1 MLMLKNYS
9 FVTKKNLRM
18 NYNTGNI
25 EKIEFLKS
33 ELDKLIPFSEENQKK
48 LNKKIRLEFNYN
60 SNHLEGNTLT
70 YGQTQLLLFFD
81 KSSGDVPISDIEE
94 MKAHDVALSQI
105 IEMANDDERPLTET
119 FIKELNK
126 TILVKPFWKD
136 AISLNGTPT
145 RKKIEI
151 GQYKTTPNSVQLKNG
166 KIHEY
171 ASPEETPALVRD
183 LLNWYQEKNN
193 VLHPVQLAAEFHYK
207 FVCIHPFDDGNGRVS
222 RLLMNYILLK
232 HNYPML
238 IIKSEDKENYLTAL
252 QKADTGNLLS
262 MIEYVEHQA
271 IASLELNIKAGKGE
285 DIDELGDIEKQI
297 EILKREKLTKTQ
309 IFKTPKVS
317 YELINHIK
325 SDLWQPL
332 NNLLNKFNDFF
343 AETSIEIHIDHFK
356 YRKTKTVNN
365 SIMGMARMYADK
377 EVEIK
382 PFEIF
387 GKDLEEDKVNN
398 ITWTKK
404 MLSLK
409 SATKKKDYEISC
421 SLDLNESN
429 YELKISESNANGDG
443 IMKNRTILFEI
454 ENEYKSYFM
463 DEMIE
468 GIKKGISKHLIDII
482 QEDK

>member
-1 MLMLKNYS
+1 MI
-9 FVTKKNLRM
+9 
-18 NYNTGNI
+18 YNTKNI
-25 EKIEFLKS
+25 QLINKLKS
-33 ELDKLIPFSEENQKK
+33 ELDELIPFSEENQKK
-48 LNKKIRLEFNYN
+48 LQKKIRLEFNYN

-105 IEMANDDERPLTET
+105 IEMAKDNERPLTEL

-126 TILVKPFWKD
+126 TILVKSFWKD
-136 AISLNGTPT
+136 AISPNGTPT

-151 GQYKTTPNSVQLKNG
+151 GQYKTSPNSVQLKNG
-166 KIHEY
+166 EIHEY
-171 ASPEETPALVRD
+171 ASPEETPALIRD
-183 LLNWYQEKNN
+183 LLNWYQEKIDI
-193 VLHPVQLAAEFHYK
+193 LHPVQLAAEFHYK

-232 HNYPML
+232 HNYPMV

-252 QKADTGNLLS
+252 QKADTGDLVSL
-262 MIEYVEHQA
+262 IEYVEEQA
-271 IASLELNIKAGKGE
+271 IASLKLNIKAGKGE

-297 EILKREKLTKTQ
+297 EILKREKLTQTK
-309 IFKTPKVS
+309 IFKTPKIS
-317 YELINHIK
+317 YDLINHIN
-325 SDLWQPL
+325 SDLWSPL
-332 NNLLNKFNDFF
+332 NNLLNKFSDFF
-343 AETSIEIHIDHFK
+343 AETANEIHIDHLK
-356 YRKTKTVNN
+356 YRKTKTVTP
-365 SIMGMARMYADK
+365 SIMKTARMFVDK

-382 PFEIF
+382 PYEIF
-387 GKDLEEDKVNN
+387 GKDLEEDNINN

-421 SLDLNESN
+421 SLDLKESS
-429 YELKISESNANGDG
+429 YELKILESNANGDG
-443 IMKNRTILFEI
+443 IMKNRTVLFEI

-463 DEMIE
+463 NDMIE
-468 GIKKGISKHLIDII
+468 GIQKGISKHLITII
-482 QEDK
+482 QTDE

>member
-1 MLMLKNYS
+1 MI
-9 FVTKKNLRM
+9 
-18 NYNTGNI
+18 YNTENI
-25 EKIEFLKS
+25 QIINRLKL
-33 ELDKLIPFSEENQKK
+33 ELDQLIPFSQENLNK
-48 LNKKIRLEFNYN
+48 LQKKIRLEFNYN

-81 KSSGDVPISDIEE
+81 KSSGDVPVSDIEE

-105 IEMANDDERPLTET
+105 IEMAKDNERPLSEL

-126 TILVKPFWKD
+126 TILVKSFWKD
-136 AISLNGTPT
+136 AVSPNGTPT

-151 GQYKTTPNSVQLKNG
+151 GQYKTSPNSVQLKNG
-166 KIHEY
+166 EIHEY
-171 ASPEETPALVRD
+171 ASPEETPALIRD
-183 LLNWYQEKNN
+183 LLNWYQDKSEE
-193 VLHPVQLAAEFHYK
+193 LHPVQLAAEFHYK

-232 HNYPML
+232 HNYPMV
-238 IIKSEDKENYLTAL
+238 IIKSEDKENYLTVL
-252 QKADTGNLLS
+252 QKADTGDLISL
-262 MIEYVEHQA
+262 IEYVEKQS
-271 IASLELNIKAGKGE
+271 IASLNLNIKAGKGE

-297 EILKREKLTKTQ
+297 EILKREKLTQTK

-317 YELINHIK
+317 YDLINHINN
-325 SDLWQPL
+325 DLWSPL
-332 NNLLNKFNDFF
+332 NSLLNKFSDFF
-343 AETSIEIHIDHFK
+343 AETASEIHVDHFK

-365 SIMGMARMYADK
+365 SLTGISRMYADK

-382 PFEIF
+382 PYEIF
-387 GKDLEEDKVNN
+387 GKDLEEDEIKN

-421 SLDLNESN
+421 SLDLKESG

-443 IMKNRTILFEI
+443 IMKNRIVLFEI
-454 ENEYKSYFM
+454 ANEYKSYFM
-463 DEMIE
+463 NEIIE
-468 GIKKGISKHLIDII
+468 GIQKGISKHLISII
-482 QEDK
+482 QTDK

>member
-1 MLMLKNYS
+1 
-9 FVTKKNLRM
+9 M
-18 NYNTGNI
+18 NYNTENI
-25 EKIEFLKS
+25 QIINRLKS
-33 ELDKLIPFSEENQKK
+33 ELYELIPFSQENQKK
-48 LNKKIRLEFNYN
+48 LQKKIRLEFNYN

-81 KSSGDVPISDIEE
+81 KSSGDVPVSDIEE

-105 IEMANDDERPLTET
+105 IEMAKDNERPLSEL

-126 TILVKPFWKD
+126 TILVKSFWKD
-136 AISLNGTPT
+136 AISPNGTPT

-151 GQYKTTPNSVQLKNG
+151 GQYKTSPNSVQLKNG
-166 KIHEY
+166 DIHEY
-171 ASPEETPALVRD
+171 ASPEETPALIRD
-183 LLNWYQEKNN
+183 LLNWYQDKNEE
-193 VLHPVQLAAEFHYK
+193 LHPVQLAAEFHYK

-232 HNYPML
+232 HNYPMV

-252 QKADTGNLLS
+252 QKADTGDLISL
-262 MIEYVEHQA
+262 IEYVEKQS
-271 IASLELNIKAGKGE
+271 IASLKLNIKAGKGE

-297 EILKREKLTKTQ
+297 EILKREKLTQTK

-317 YELINHIK
+317 YDLINHID
-325 SDLWQPL
+325 SDLWSPL
-332 NNLLNKFNDFF
+332 NSLLNKFNDFF
-343 AETSIEIHIDHFK
+343 AETASEVHIDHLK
-356 YRKTKTVNN
+356 YRKTRTVT
-365 SIMGMARMYADK
+365 SVARMFSDK

-382 PFEIF
+382 PYEIF
-387 GKDLEEDKVNN
+387 GNDLEEDQINN

-421 SLDLNESN
+421 SLDLKESG
-429 YELKISESNANGDG
+429 YELKILESNANGDG
-443 IMKNRTILFEI
+443 IMKNSTILFEI

-463 DEMIE
+463 NEMID
-468 GIKKGISKHLIDII
+468 GIQKGVSKHLISII
-482 QEDK
+482 QTDE

>member
-1 MLMLKNYS
+1 
-9 FVTKKNLRM
+9 M
-18 NYNTGNI
+18 NYNTKNI
-25 EKIEFLKS
+25 QTINKLKS
-33 ELDKLIPFSEENQKK
+33 ELDQLIPFSEENQNR
-48 LNKKIRLEFNYN
+48 LQKKIRLEFNYN

-81 KSSGDVPISDIEE
+81 KSSGDVPVSDIEE

-105 IEMANDDERPLTET
+105 VEMAKDNERPLSEL

-126 TILVKPFWKD
+126 TILVKSFWKD
-136 AISLNGTPT
+136 AISPNGTPT

-151 GQYKTTPNSVQLKNG
+151 GQYKTSPNSVQLKNG
-166 KIHEY
+166 EIHEY
-171 ASPEETPALVRD
+171 ASPEETPALIRD
-183 LLNWYQEKNN
+183 LLNWYQEKNDI
-193 VLHPVQLAAEFHYK
+193 LHPVQLAAEFHYK

-232 HNYPML
+232 HNYPMV
-238 IIKSEDKENYLTAL
+238 IIKSEDKESYLTAL
-252 QKADTGNLLS
+252 QKADTGDLVSL
-262 MIEYVEHQA
+262 IEYVEEQA
-271 IASLELNIKAGKGE
+271 IATLKLNIKAGKGE

-297 EILKREKLTKTQ
+297 EILKREKLTQTK

-317 YELINHIK
+317 YDLINHIN
-325 SDLWQPL
+325 SDLWSPL

-343 AETSIEIHIDHFK
+343 AETANEIHVDHLK

-365 SIMGMARMYADK
+365 SITGAMRMFADK

-382 PFEIF
+382 PYEIF
-387 GKDLEEDKVNN
+387 GRDLEEDNISN

-421 SLDLNESN
+421 SLDLKESG
-429 YELKISESNANGDG
+429 YELKILESNANGDG
-443 IMKNRTILFEI
+443 IMKNSTVLFEI

-463 DEMIE
+463 NEMIE
-468 GIKKGISKHLIDII
+468 GIQKGISKHLISII
-482 QEDK
+482 QTDE

>member
-1 MLMLKNYS
+1 
-9 FVTKKNLRM
+9 M
-18 NYNTGNI
+18 NYNTQNI
-25 EKIEFLKS
+25 QTIDKLKS
-33 ELDKLIPFSEENQKK
+33 ELDQLIPFSEENQKK
-48 LNKKIRLEFNYN
+48 LQKKVRLEFNYN

-81 KSSGDVPISDIEE
+81 KSSGDVPVSDIEE

-105 IEMANDDERPLTET
+105 VEMAKVNERPLSEL

-136 AISLNGTPT
+136 AISPNGTPT

-151 GQYKTTPNSVQLKNG
+151 GQYKTSPNSVQLKNG
-166 KIHEY
+166 EIHKY
-171 ASPEETPALVRD
+171 ASPEETPALIRD
-183 LLNWYQEKNN
+183 LLNWYEEKNN

-232 HNYPML
+232 HNYPMV
-238 IIKSEDKENYLTAL
+238 IIKSEDKETYLTAL
-252 QKADTGNLLS
+252 QKADTGDLVSL
-262 MIEYVEHQA
+262 IEYVEEQA
-271 IASLELNIKAGKGE
+271 IASLKLNIKAGKGE

-297 EILKREKLTKTQ
+297 EILKREKLTQTK
-309 IFKTPKVS
+309 IFNTPKVS
-317 YELINHIK
+317 YDLINHIDN
-325 SDLWQPL
+325 DLWSPL
-332 NNLLNKFNDFF
+332 NKLLNKFSDFF
-343 AETSIEIHIDHFK
+343 AETSNEIHIDHFK
-356 YRKTKTVNN
+356 YRKTKTVTP
-365 SIMGMARMYADK
+365 SIMKTARMFANK

-382 PFEIF
+382 PYEIF
-387 GKDLEEDKVNN
+387 GKDLEEDEINN

-421 SLDLNESN
+421 SLDFKESG
-429 YELKISESNANGDG
+429 YELKILESNANGDG
-443 IMKNRTILFEI
+443 IMKNKTILFEI

-463 DEMIE
+463 NEMIE
-468 GIKKGISKHLIDII
+468 GIQKGISRHLISII
-482 QEDK
+482 QTDK

>member
-1 MLMLKNYS
+1 
-9 FVTKKNLRM
+9 M
-18 NYNTGNI
+18 NYTTENI
-25 EKIEFLKS
+25 QLINRLKS
-33 ELDKLIPFSEENQKK
+33 ELELLIPFSQENQNK
-48 LNKKIRLEFNYN
+48 LQKKIRLEFNYN

-105 IEMANDDERPLTET
+105 IEMSKDNERPLSEL

-126 TILVKPFWKD
+126 TILVKSFWKN
-136 AISLNGTPT
+136 AISSNGTPT

-151 GQYKTTPNSVQLKNG
+151 GQYKTSPNSVQLKNG
-166 KIHEY
+166 EIHEY
-171 ASPEETPALVRD
+171 ASPEETPVLIRD
-183 LLNWYQEKNN
+183 LLNWYQDKNEE
-193 VLHPVQLAAEFHYK
+193 LHPVQLAAEFHYK

-232 HNYPML
+232 HNYPMV

-252 QKADTGNLLS
+252 QKADTGDLIS
-262 MIEYVEHQA
+262 IIEYVEKQS
-271 IASLELNIKAGKGE
+271 IASLKLNIKAGKGE

-297 EILKREKLTKTQ
+297 EILKREKLTQTK

-317 YELINHIK
+317 YNLINHID
-325 SDLWQPL
+325 SDLWSPL
-332 NNLLNKFNDFF
+332 NNLLNKFSDFF
-343 AETSIEIHIDHFK
+343 AETASEVHINHIK
-356 YRKTKTVNN
+356 YRKTKTVTPP
-365 SIMGMARMYADK
+365 IMRTTRMFTDK

-382 PFEIF
+382 PYEIF
-387 GKDLEEDKVNN
+387 GKDLEEDEIDN

-409 SATKKKDYEISC
+409 SASKKKDYEISC
-421 SLDLNESN
+421 SLDLKESG
-429 YELKISESNANGDG
+429 YELKILESNANGDG

-463 DEMIE
+463 NEMIE
-468 GIKKGISKHLIDII
+468 GIQKGISKHLISII
-482 QEDK
+482 QTDK

>member
-1 MLMLKNYS
+1 
-9 FVTKKNLRM
+9 M
-18 NYNTGNI
+18 NYNTKNI
-25 EKIEFLKS
+25 EKIEYLKS
-33 ELDKLIPFSEENQKK
+33 ELDKLLPFSRENQKK
-48 LNKKIRLEFNYN
+48 LDKKIRLEFNYN

-81 KSSGDVPISDIEE
+81 KSSGDVPVSDIEE

-136 AISLNGTPT
+136 AISMNGTPT

-151 GQYKTTPNSVQLKNG
+151 GQYKTSPNSVQLKNG
-166 KIHEY
+166 EVHEY

-222 RLLMNYILLK
+222 RLLMNYILLRHK
-232 HNYPML
+232 YPIL
-238 IIKSEDKENYLTAL
+238 IIKSEDKDNYLTAL
-252 QKADTGNLLS
+252 QKADTGDIKAI
-262 MIEYVEHQA
+262 IEYVEKQS
-271 IASLELNIKAGKGE
+271 IASLELSIKAGKGE

-297 EILKREKLTKTQ
+297 EILKREKLTKIK

-325 SDLWQPL
+325 SDLWQPI
-332 NNLLNKFNDFF
+332 NGLLNKFNDFF
-343 AETSIEIHIDHFK
+343 AETSNEVRIDHQK
-356 YRKTKTVNN
+356 YREPVN
-365 SIMGMARMYADK
+365 IFRELAP
-377 EVEIK
+377 K
-382 PFEIF
+382 PLEIF
-387 GKDLEEDKVNN
+387 KKDLEEEEVNN
-398 ITWTKK
+398 VTWTKK

-421 SLDLNESN
+421 SLDLKESN

-443 IMKNRTILFEI
+443 IMSNRTILFEI
-454 ENEYKSYFM
+454 KNEYKYYFM
-463 DEMIE
+463 DEMVE
-468 GIKKGISKHLIDII
+468 GIIKGISKHLINII
-482 QEDK
+482 QEKK